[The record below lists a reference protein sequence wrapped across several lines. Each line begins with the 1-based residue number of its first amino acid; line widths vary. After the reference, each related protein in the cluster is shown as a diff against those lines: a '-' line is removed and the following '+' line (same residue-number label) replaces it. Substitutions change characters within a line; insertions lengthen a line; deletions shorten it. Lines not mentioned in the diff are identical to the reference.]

1 VGNSSGDDFP
11 YGYLI
16 FVIIIALLFVLIL
29 PVMGFMLMDM
39 MENRREVQIS
49 LHKIEKLRKE
59 IENEKREK

>member
-1 VGNSSGDDFP
+1 
-11 YGYLI
+11 
-16 FVIIIALLFVLIL
+16 
-29 PVMGFMLMDM
+29 MGFMLMDM